1 MMTLGQQLK
10 SARNKIGMT
19 QEVLATRTQKHVSDI
34 SEYERDEV
42 TPDLSSLLKLLY
54 WLKQPMEFQYGGKR
68 FVLKMDGVV
77 K

>member
-1 MMTLGQQLK
+1 MTLGQQLK
-10 SARNKIGMT
+10 AARTKIGMT
-19 QEVLATRTQKHVSDI
+19 QEVLANRTQKHVTDI
-34 SEYERDEV
+34 SQYEHDEV